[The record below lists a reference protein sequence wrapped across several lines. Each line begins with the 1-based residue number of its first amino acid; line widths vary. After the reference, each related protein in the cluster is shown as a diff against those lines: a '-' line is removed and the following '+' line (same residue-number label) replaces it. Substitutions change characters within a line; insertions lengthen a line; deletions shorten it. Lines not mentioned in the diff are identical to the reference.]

1 MSFFDILGL
10 ALRNLREAKLRAA
23 LTTMGVVIG
32 VAVIVTM
39 TSFGLGL
46 QRNTVE
52 RFKNLDLFNEVQ
64 VFGRDLNTVLESQLD
79 RKPEPASEGGENKE
93 PKKPGNKRQAKS
105 SERPLTDA
113 ALGEIAALPGVAYV
127 EPTVRFS
134 VYARANDRVRQ
145 ELIGGVRV
153 PNGASR
159 FQHFAAGQMLGAKE
173 TDAAIVDESFI
184 SEHGFKQ
191 AADAIGQRIE
201 FLAPPDEVGSLSNA
215 SRRNEGGAEQR
226 ASGKAEKEAGISSSP
241 TRRADDT
248 AAESD
253 NTTAVLGEATA
264 ETETDEPLTFFGL
277 PLEDAG
283 ESSRARG
290 SGLVART
297 FRIVGVLKNEVE
309 KGSGGNRRF
318 RGMMPAANIYIPLRA
333 ANEWKATHR
342 GMMEQVALQLA
353 RRSGLIDTE
362 ETEGYQAATVRV
374 SDPAAMKNV
383 VERLRE
389 SGFNV
394 FGLFTELDEIRT
406 FFLIVNATL
415 GLLGGIS
422 LLVASFGIANTMIMS
437 ILERTREIGI
447 MMAVG
452 AEDRE
457 IKLIFFVEAAVIGL
471 MGGVVGALAAWSIDK
486 LSNRLAYQFI
496 LAPRGEPFIDF
507 FSLPPYLWLG
517 AILFAMAVAVAAALY
532 PAARAARID
541 PVKALRH
548 D

>member
-1 MSFFDILGL
+1 MNFFDILWL

-39 TSFGLGL
+39 VSFGLGL

-52 RFKNLDLFNEVQ
+52 RFKNLDLFNEIQ
-64 VFGRDLNTVLESQLD
+64 VFGRDLNTVLESQLE

-93 PKKPGNKRQAKS
+93 PNKSGNRRNAKS
-105 SERPLTDA
+105 SVRPLTDA
-113 ALGEIAALPGVAYV
+113 TLEEIAALPGVAYV

-159 FQHFAAGQMLGAKE
+159 FQLIAAGQMLRAEE

-201 FLAPPDEVGSLSNA
+201 FLAPPDEAGSPGTM
-215 SRRNEGGAEQR
+215 SRRDEDG
-226 ASGKAEKEAGISSSP
+226 
-241 TRRADDT
+241 
-248 AAESD
+248 
-253 NTTAVLGEATA
+253 ATA

-277 PLEDAG
+277 PLEDAS
-283 ESSRARG
+283 ESAESGAG
-290 SGLVART
+290 GLVTRT

-353 RRSGLIDTE
+353 RRSGLIDAE

-437 ILERTREIGI
+437 ILERTREIGV
-447 MMAVG
+447 MKAVG

-471 MGGVVGALAAWSIDK
+471 MGGVVGALAAWGIDK
-486 LSNRLAYQFI
+486 LSNRLVYQFI

-517 AILFAMAVAVAAALY
+517 AILFAMTVAVVAALY